1 MNPVIG
7 DSVARINPSRWL
19 LGSLMVC
26 ERADS
31 SESTPADAIS
41 HWDNGGSTFYL
52 RKKSADD
59 LELEL
64 LAGDAETDRIH
75 AAGTSAATWCLGQD
89 TFVKVHCWIESLEM
103 GAEKIRFV
111 AEKAPEVPVPKVI
124 YAEKDGYA

>member
-1 MNPVIG
+1 MDPVIG

-64 LAGDAETDRIH
+64 LAGDAETDPNISRY
-75 AAGTSAATWCLGQD
+75 SATWCLGQD
-89 TFVKVHCWIESLEM
+89 TFVKVHSWIESLEM
-103 GAEKIRFV
+103 GAKKIRFV
-111 AEKAPEVPVPKVI
+111 AEKAPEVPVPEVI